1 MKSPILFCLVLCGLL
16 ADGVSDSAIRVK
28 AISPRTDIALATRIT
43 QPADLSSYFSL
54 SLYAPRAGTVKSV
67 LKDLGDPVV
76 AGEALVEIVPAD
88 APETIDVLNAPFSGV
103 VAERSIDPGTFISS
117 PALVGESPVLLRIDR
132 NDIVTVSAAI
142 PEPYATEVN
151 KDAVA
156 ILNVASL
163 PGLGVRAPLS
173 RVSPQ
178 LRASDRTLGIE
189 FDLFNGT
196 AGEHA
201 EFLKK
206 VEAGGNLLLRGRALP
221 FFPTDLGTRP
231 AAGLKPGMYATVT
244 LEMRRPAGDAVIPSA
259 AIVWD
264 GGMPFVYEIL
274 EGKAVKRAVVVEL
287 DNGTHAIVRRAT
299 AGGTQDFS
307 PTDRI
312 VLTNQGELD
321 DGATVQDAPGE
332 FPPAP

>member
-1 MKSPILFCLVLCGLL
+1 MKSPILFCLAVCGLL
-16 ADGVSDSAIRVK
+16 ADGALASAIRVK
-28 AISPRTDIALATRIT
+28 SISPRTDIALTTRIT
-43 QPADLSSYFSL
+43 QPADLTSYFSL

-67 LKDLGDPVV
+67 LKDLGDTVG

-88 APETIDVLNAPFSGV
+88 VPETLDVLTAPFSGV

-151 KDAVA
+151 RDAVA
-156 ILNVASL
+156 ILNVASM
-163 PGLGVRAPLS
+163 PGLDVRAPLS
-173 RVSPQ
+173 RISPQ

-189 FDLFNGT
+189 FDLFNGS
-196 AGEHA
+196 ADEHA

-206 VEAGGNLLLRGRALP
+206 VEAGDNLLLRGRALP
-221 FFPTDLGTRP
+221 FFPNSFATRRP
-231 AAGLKPGMYATVT
+231 AALKPGMYATVT

-259 AIVWD
+259 AIVRD

-274 EGKAVKRAVVVEL
+274 DGKALRKAVTVEL
-287 DNGTHAIVRRAT
+287 DNGTHAIVRRAG
-299 AGGTQDFS
+299 AGGGQDFS
-307 PTDRI
+307 ATDRI

-321 DGATVQDAPGE
+321 DGVAVQDAPGE
-332 FPPAP
+332 FPAVP